1 MEHTLSVMDNGMLTE
16 TERKEVNQ
24 EIDRIIARHKNN
36 RFEINRLVFESVTA
50 LTESNNYSEEL
61 ASQGIAKRFWG
72 GITGKNRQLQN
83 NITNSLARAQYASQ
97 QTLQKL
103 AEQNLMSFELITAVN
118 NKLNSSVIEIE
129 EEINRIYGTLVTFFR
144 KTKSDIIQLESRVER
159 LERNVNLLN
168 WQNSI
173 EYQMWDGVEYTEL
186 NSVEKVACLVRDFYD
201 ITKGKWNTS
210 DLMLL
215 KSAMSEIGL
224 PPKELISYKSF
235 IKEICRDNRVF
246 CKLFGPENL
255 AGIEQYPEYIALSAG
270 VQKIKSLEG
279 DESYILDNT
288 VNILMK
294 YNCPCD
300 REEIKYELLSEYEKE
315 QAQVNIDATVNL
327 YDFIMELLYNL
338 EQIKEIGHV
347 KALTDKM
354 KEAELLF
361 GRYEIDKVYPI
372 LEELAD
378 YGYTRAKYLLALIYE
393 IGHTGIARDIK
404 KFKELLDECIEAGDP
419 VATVRRVMSLELGFD
434 ASKKDLVI
442 NCIDELKRM
451 AYSGDSFAAEEYAR
465 CCVNSPLLGIGENDY
480 EEAVRM
486 FEKAPHALGLYGLSH
501 RYQYGQGVEKDLEKS
516 MKLCAEAGI
525 TYRYPVALYR
535 LGLYME
541 YDWLD
546 DGKNLEGAFEMYK
559 SAFDDLGYGGAA
571 NAIGNCYHNGIGTE
585 KDDDKAY
592 EYYKKGADLGFVS
605 PTANVGYC
613 YEFGRGVEQNFNE
626 AIKYYKKAI
635 ELGENDGYSFWRLAK
650 LYLEGKGV
658 SVNRDEAKRLLEKAI
673 ELGQDR
679 AKQTLQENFGN

>member
-1 MEHTLSVMDNGMLTE
+1 MEHTLSVMDNHMLTE

-24 EIDRIIARHKNN
+24 EIDKIIARHKNN

-50 LTESNNYSEEL
+50 LTESNNYSEEF
-61 ASQGIAKRFWG
+61 ASQGIVKRFWG

-201 ITKGKWNTS
+201 ITKGKWNTA

-246 CKLFGPENL
+246 CKLFGSENL
-255 AGIEQYPEYIALSAG
+255 VGIEQYPEYIALSAG

-294 YNCPCD
+294 HNCPCD

-315 QAQVNIDATVNL
+315 QAQVNINATVNL

-338 EQIKEIGHV
+338 EQIKEIGNV
-347 KALTDKM
+347 KALADKM
-354 KEAELLF
+354 KDAELLF

-393 IGHTGIARDIK
+393 IGHTGIAPDIK

-419 VATVRRVMSLELGFD
+419 VATVRRVIPLELDND
-434 ASKKDLVI
+434 ANKKDLVV

-451 AYSGDSFAAEEYAR
+451 AYSGDSFAAEEYGR
-465 CCVNSPLLGIGENDY
+465 CCLYFSWLGIGENDY

-486 FEKAPHALGLYGLSH
+486 FEKAPHALGLYSLSL
-501 RYQYGQGVEKDLEKS
+501 RYQYGQGVEKDLEKAA
-516 MKLCAEAGI
+516 MLCVDSG
-525 TYRYPVALYR
+525 TYRYPKALYR
-535 LGLYME
+535 MGEFAE
-541 YDWLD
+541 YGWLD
-546 DGKNLEGAFEMYK
+546 GEKMLEVAFEAYEK
-559 SAFDDLGYGGAA
+559 SFDLGYGKAA
-571 NAIGNCYHNGIGTE
+571 NKIGNCYLNGIGTE

-613 YEFGRGVEQNFNE
+613 YEFGRGVERNFNE

-673 ELGQDR
+673 ELGENR